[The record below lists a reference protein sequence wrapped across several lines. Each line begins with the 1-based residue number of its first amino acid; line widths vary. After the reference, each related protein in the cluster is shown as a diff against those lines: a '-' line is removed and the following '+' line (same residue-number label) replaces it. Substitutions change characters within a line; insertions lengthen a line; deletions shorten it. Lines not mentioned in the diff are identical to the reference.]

1 MSNTHSKQTHK
12 NIRKRK
18 QGEAH
23 TMKEEGNY
31 QGLDGWLRLQQL
43 LEEARRR
50 RRRRRSSGSEE
61 DEVDEGK
68 KGWKKGVEGV

>member
-1 MSNTHSKQTHK
+1 
-12 NIRKRK
+12 
-18 QGEAH
+18 
-23 TMKEEGNY
+23 MKEEGNY